1 MDWID
6 VGQDRN
12 MWGAVVNALMN
23 VLMNVLVPQNA

>member
-12 MWGAVVNALMN
+12 MWRAVVDA
-23 VLMNVLVPQNA
+23 LMNVLVPQNA